1 VKASP
6 AGRWLGVEADCAG
19 RFGVEPD
26 LSVPGMNGIYA
37 LGDTALSLGENN
49 TPLPGL

>member
-1 VKASP
+1 MKASP

-19 RFGVEPD
+19 RFGVE
-26 LSVPGMNGIYA
+26 LSVPRMNGIYA